1 MPELTT
7 PFIISQI
14 LVTCAMVTDFLS
26 FQFKDRKY
34 TLLFLAISSCLIS
47 SHYFLLGQMASG
59 VIVCFSIARF
69 VVSYFS
75 TNKKWLLL
83 FIGLNAV
90 SLVRTYTGMLDLLF
104 FLGVSVF
111 IIGNFQ
117 NDNKLMRKLM
127 MCGTATIVFYNILIP
142 SPMGALN
149 EAIFLTSNF
158 IGYWR
163 FYIRKQK
170 ENRDDIYID
179 KSYKD

>member
-1 MPELTT
+1 
-7 PFIISQI
+7 
-14 LVTCAMVTDFLS
+14 
-26 FQFKDRKY
+26 
-34 TLLFLAISSCLIS
+34 
-47 SHYFLLGQMASG
+47 
-59 VIVCFSIARF
+59 
-69 VVSYFS
+69 
-75 TNKKWLLL
+75 
-83 FIGLNAV
+83 
-90 SLVRTYTGMLDLLF
+90 MLDLLF

-127 MCGTATIVFYNILIP
+127 MCGTATIVLYNILIP

-170 ENRDDIYID
+170 ENIGDIYID
-179 KSYKD
+179 KSHKE